1 MEYKVSVLEYLLAP
15 YKNMARKKAV
25 VLAAVEPVALT
36 FKQKAIALWNKH
48 AWSVFTTFLATFLA
62 STIPLIDT
70 LGKAD
75 VERAVVVGVLVAGVR
90 AGVKAVIEAVIKNK
104 F

>member
-1 MEYKVSVLEYLLAP
+1 
-15 YKNMARKKAV
+15 MARKKAV

-70 LGKAD
+70 LGTTN

-90 AGVKAVIEAVIKNK
+90 AGVKSIIELFIKSR